1 MGIIYDYELHGWD
14 AGGKPLSEDLTEDIL
29 NILDQIGTD
38 ECTISPVMK
47 DSFITKYQSVNQGA
61 SGEVDDAL
69 KDFCAKHPDVLLQM
83 EYLCQDNGFHSRT
96 RYKNGETEE
105 VEAVVTFPPFQKLLL
120 PASGWILTD
129 SDTGQHVRPLGNRCF
144 ECIDMGVK
152 RSGTC
157 YVSRRTIDLNDY
169 DLDEDF
175 FETYLKPYDY
185 DSVQDVQEQYGEGA
199 DQIMV
204 ECIFETEMWE
214 QDNIVYA
221 STEDACLAY
230 IQAVVSES
238 R

>member
-14 AGGKPLSEDLTEDIL
+14 ADGKPLSKNLTEDIL

-38 ECTISPVMK
+38 ECTIAPVMH
-47 DSFITKYQSVNQGA
+47 DSFITKYQSVGQGA

-69 KDFCAKHPDVLLQM
+69 KVFSAKHPDVLLQM
-83 EYLCQDNGFHSRT
+83 EFLCQDNGVHSRT
-96 RYKNGETEE
+96 RYKNGEIEE
-105 VEAVVTFPPFQKLLL
+105 VEAIITFPPFQKLLL
-120 PASGWILTD
+120 PTAGWILTD
-129 SDTGQHVRPLGNRCF
+129 GDTGQHVRPLGDRRF
-144 ECIDMGVK
+144 ECIDMGMK
-152 RSGTC
+152 HSGTC

-175 FETYLKPYDY
+175 CATYLKSYSY
-185 DSVQDVQEQYGEGA
+185 DSVQDVQEQYGDAA

-221 STEDACLAY
+221 STEDACRAY
-230 IQAVVSES
+230 IRAVVNE
-238 R
+238 